1 MAQRVPRRTNTRG
14 GEHAAVEPP
23 LPAPPRD
30 LAKRALPL
38 HPAPAGRAIFRII
51 PIGTNPLFFGP
62 GASEPPAGR
71 FDATNGSFRTCYAGM
86 TPETCF
92 AEKFLRLGERTTEE
106 SFLQKI
112 ALARIELLQPLTL
125 VALHGQGLSSVSA
138 TASAVNGPYASSRLW
153 SAALHAHPQRPD
165 GLCWRSRFDDSRYA
179 EMRPTPVEQR
189 DAEQRN
195 RWRWSS
201 VRHCLWQ
208 CRNGGAWH

>member
-1 MAQRVPRRTNTRG
+1 M
-14 GEHAAVEPP
+14 
-23 LPAPPRD
+23 
-30 LAKRALPL
+30 
-38 HPAPAGRAIFRII
+38 
-51 PIGTNPLFFGP
+51 FFGP

-86 TPETCF
+86 TPEACF
-92 AEKFLRLGERTTEE
+92 AEKFLRLGERTIEE

-165 GLCWRSRFDDSRYA
+165 GLCWRSRFDDSLFCVALFDRCRAHLRVA
-179 EMRPTPVEQR
+179 ESVALVERPALLMAMSQR
-189 DAEQRN
+189 WGLALID
-195 RWRWSS
+195 
-201 VRHCLWQ
+201 
-208 CRNGGAWH
+208 